1 MLVRVLVVAVLF
13 VLCGPTHS
21 QQIRTPP
28 TPTGPVVKLSFIA
41 VDSKNQSV
49 DGMAKEELRVVEN
62 KLEQNIL
69 SVEPDERPRDIVIA
83 IDVSGSFSSL
93 LSFGIEAAKLIINN
107 RQPTDDVS
115 IITFVSTNQIDTV
128 QDFTTNSEVLL
139 KNVSMVRTQR
149 VKDGAFTAVID
160 AVYMAAD
167 RLANYRSGQNRRKAL
182 ILISDGQEW
191 SSKHKFQDLQTLLQE
206 KSVQV
211 FALAPTRDWGTW
223 SIPSLDEEAQDLLK
237 KLVATTG
244 GRLFVSKKPK
254 ELGDATEEVVRSLNR
269 SFLVTYRSSNNSG
282 TKGFRKVQVKAIPGS
297 KKKVI
302 AMPGYFFTGETE
314 ASNKEP

>member
-1 MLVRVLVVAVLF
+1 MLLRVIVAAVL
-13 VLCGPTHS
+13 LLLSSPTHS

-28 TPTGPVVKLSFIA
+28 TPNGPVVKLSFIA
-41 VDSKNQSV
+41 VDSNNQSV
-49 DGMAKEELRVVEN
+49 DGIAREELRVVEN

-83 IDVSGSFSSL
+83 IDVSGSFSSF

-107 RQPTDDVS
+107 RRPTDAVS
-115 IITFVSTNQIDTV
+115 IITFVSTDQIDTV

-149 VKDGAFTAVID
+149 AKDGAFTAVID

-191 SSKHKFQDLQTLLQE
+191 SSKHKFQDLRTLLQE
-206 KSVQV
+206 KGVQV
-211 FALAPTRDWGTW
+211 FTLAPTRDWGTW
-223 SIPSLDEEAQDLLK
+223 IPSLEEEAQDLLK
-237 KLVATTG
+237 KLVAATG

-254 ELGDATEEVVRSLNR
+254 ELGDTTEEVVRSLNR